1 MTPSEPTEPAG
12 PSYPQDPQH
21 TEQFPAAHEQPAPY
35 QYTPY
40 DRAHYANLY
49 YQPQQPFEGAPAAPA
64 PQPSLRR
71 YRIAL
76 GVTAG
81 VAAAALAVSGVAIAD
96 NHSVTV
102 TGSGSAQQVLP
113 NDGNSSGGSGSSGSG
128 NSGNGNSGNG
138 NSGSGNSGGG
148 TFPYPFPGGGT
159 GSGGTGSGGTSTNI
173 GLATAK
179 QKVGVVT
186 VGSVLGYQN
195 AEGAGTGMILTSKGE
210 VLTNNHVVNGAT
222 SITVTVV
229 STGKSYRADV
239 VGTDPSDD
247 VAVIQLRNASG
258 LKTAKIGDSSDVS
271 VGDSI
276 VGVGNAG
283 GTGTLRASN
292 GKVTAL
298 NQTITASDES
308 GANAERLHGL
318 IGVNAPIVAGDSG
331 GPMYDS
337 HGEIIG
343 MNTAASQS
351 QTGAASSAY
360 AIPIDNALNIADK
373 IESGKASS
381 TIHIGLPGF
390 LGVGVDDAN
399 GAGVAITS
407 VVPDGP
413 ADRAGIT
420 AGSVVTAV
428 NGTAIN
434 SPTALKSALSGHKAN
449 SKVKISWTDL
459 NGVAHSATV
468 TLIAGPAD

>member
-1 MTPSEPTEPAG
+1 MTPSDPSEPAG
-12 PSYPQDPQH
+12 ASNPQDPQH
-21 TEQFPAAHEQPAPY
+21 TEQYPVAHDQPASY

-40 DRAHYANLY
+40 DQAHYANRHY
-49 YQPQQPFEGAPAAPA
+49 RPQQSFEGAPPV
-64 PQPSLRR
+64 PTPEPSLRK

-81 VAAAALAVSGVAIAD
+81 VAAVALVVSGVSIA
-96 NHSVTV
+96 NNRSLTI
-102 TGSGSAQQVLP
+102 TGSGSEQQVLP
-113 NDGNSSGGSGSSGSG
+113 NGGESSGGSGNSGSG
-128 NSGNGNSGNG
+128 NSGSGNSGNG

-159 GSGGTGSGGTSTNI
+159 GSGGTSASGI

-186 VGSVLGYQN
+186 IVSVLGYQN
-195 AEGAGTGMILTSKGE
+195 AEGAGTGMILNSKGE
-210 VLTNNHVVNGAT
+210 ILTNNHVVNGAT

-229 STGKSYRADV
+229 STGKSYRAQV

-337 HGEIIG
+337 AGEIIG
-343 MNTAASQS
+343 MNTAASQNE
-351 QTGAASSAY
+351 TGTAASAY

-428 NGTAIN
+428 NGKAVN

-459 NGVAHSATV
+459 NGAAHSATV